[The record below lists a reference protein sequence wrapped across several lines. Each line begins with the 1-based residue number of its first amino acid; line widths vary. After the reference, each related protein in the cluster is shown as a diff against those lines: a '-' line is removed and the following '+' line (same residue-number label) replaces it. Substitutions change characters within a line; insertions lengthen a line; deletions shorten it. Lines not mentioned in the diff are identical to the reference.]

1 MKKNTDG
8 GNMKSN
14 EKRLMRWGLSALWLC
29 ALWIA
34 VMLPA
39 SLAQSRLTN
48 MQNQPDFEA
57 NLFNF
62 QGENGESTLTLYV
75 RVKYSK
81 LTFLKQG
88 ETFTAMYEIVAS
100 FLDNKGAMVCEKL
113 WTDTVSTT
121 RYAQTV
127 SKDLAREMSFNVNLS
142 PGNYT
147 AVIQFRD
154 RESGRSSEQRRNV
167 SVKNFKREQPTIS
180 SIMIVRTEFDTAGR
194 VEYSPNLSSVVSLS
208 SKEVGPQVYYE
219 IYNAEKYETLTLK
232 YTITQRTRRE
242 QVIDTYRR
250 TLVPAG
256 KQTRVLDTLNGQNI
270 RGGDYLLTISIE
282 DKRQIIDESSIVFL
296 ARVQGASF
304 LIQDIDKAIEQLE
317 YIATWEELSKMREAK
332 TPDEKIKLFNEFW
345 KRFDPSPGSEENE
358 LQMEY
363 YSRIEYANQNFSSY
377 VEGWRTDMGRIFVK
391 YGMPDVIERQP
402 PMMNQRTY
410 EIWEYQQHN
419 LRLIFVDV
427 SGFGNYRLLRPEWDS
442 RNRIR

>member
-1 MKKNTDG
+1 MKD
-8 GNMKSN
+8 
-14 EKRLMRWGLSALWLC
+14 RLVKWWAKGLCILGIWMIALSG
-29 ALWIA
+29 
-34 VMLPA
+34 VSM
-39 SLAQSRLTN
+39 AQSRTSN
-48 MQNQPDFEA
+48 MQSQPDFEA

-62 QGENGESTLTLYV
+62 QGENGESSLTLYV

-81 LTFLKQG
+81 LTFLKQR

-100 FLDNKGAMVCEKL
+100 FLDSRGAMVCEKL

-121 RYAQTV
+121 KYAQTI
-127 SKDLAREMSFNVNLS
+127 SKDLAREMSFNVNLP

-154 RESGRSSEQRRNV
+154 KESGRSSEQRRSI
-167 SVKNFKREQPTIS
+167 SVKNFKREEPSIS

-194 VEYSPNLSSVVSLS
+194 VEYSPNLSSVVALS

-219 IYNAEKYETLTLK
+219 VYNAEKYETLTLK

-250 TLVPAG
+250 TLTPAG
-256 KQTRVLDTLNGQNI
+256 RQTRVLDTLSSQKI
-270 RGGDYLLTISIE
+270 KGGDYLLTIGIE
-282 DKRQIIDESSIVFL
+282 DKNQRIIDESSIVFL
-296 ARVQGASF
+296 VRVQGASF

-317 YIATWEELSKMREAK
+317 YIATWEEISKMREAK
-332 TPDEKIKLFNEFW
+332 THEEKVRLFNEFW
-345 KRFDPSPGSEENE
+345 KRYDPSPGTEENE
-358 LQMEY
+358 LQLEY

-377 VEGWRTDMGRIFVK
+377 AEGWRTDMGRIFVK

-402 PMMNQRTY
+402 SMMNQRSY

-427 SGFGNYRLLRPEWDS
+427 SGFGSYRLLRPEWDS

>member
-1 MKKNTDG
+1 MKD
-8 GNMKSN
+8 
-14 EKRLMRWGLSALWLC
+14 RLVKWWVKGLCILGVWMVALSG
-29 ALWIA
+29 
-34 VMLPA
+34 VSM
-39 SLAQSRLTN
+39 AQSRVTN
-48 MQNQPDFEA
+48 MQSQPDFEA

-62 QGENGESTLTLYV
+62 QGENGESSLTLYV

-100 FLDNKGAMVCEKL
+100 FLDNKGAMICEKL

-121 RYAQTV
+121 KYAQTI
-127 SKDLAREMSFNVNLS
+127 SKDLAREMSFNVNLP

-154 RESGRSSEQRRNV
+154 KESGRSSEQRRSI
-167 SVKNFKREQPTIS
+167 SVKNFKREEPSIS

-194 VEYSPNLSSVVSLS
+194 VEYSPNLSSVVALS

-219 IYNAEKYETLTLK
+219 VYNAEKYETLTLK

-250 TLVPAG
+250 TLTPAG
-256 KQTRVLDTLNGQNI
+256 RQTRVLDTLSSQKI
-270 RGGDYLLTISIE
+270 KGGDYLLTIGIE
-282 DKRQIIDESSIVFL
+282 DKNQRIIDESSIVFL
-296 ARVQGASF
+296 VRVQGASF

-317 YIATWEELSKMREAK
+317 YIATWEEISKMREAK
-332 TPDEKIKLFNEFW
+332 THEEKVRLFNEFW
-345 KRFDPSPGSEENE
+345 KRYDPSPGTEENE
-358 LQMEY
+358 LQLEY

-402 PMMNQRTY
+402 PMMNQRSY

-427 SGFGNYRLLRPEWDS
+427 SGFGSYRLLRPEWDS

>member
-1 MKKNTDG
+1 MKD
-8 GNMKSN
+8 
-14 EKRLMRWGLSALWLC
+14 RLVKWWVKGLCILGVWMVALSG
-29 ALWIA
+29 
-34 VMLPA
+34 VSM
-39 SLAQSRLTN
+39 AQSRVTN
-48 MQNQPDFEA
+48 MQSQPDFEA

-62 QGENGESTLTLYV
+62 QGENGESSLTLYV

-100 FLDNKGAMVCEKL
+100 FLDNKGAMICEKL

-121 RYAQTV
+121 KYAQTI
-127 SKDLAREMSFNVNLS
+127 SKDLAREMSFNVNLP

-154 RESGRSSEQRRNV
+154 KESGRSSEQRRSI
-167 SVKNFKREQPTIS
+167 SVKNFKREEPSIS

-219 IYNAEKYETLTLK
+219 VYNAEKYETLTLK

-250 TLVPAG
+250 TLTPAG
-256 KQTRVLDTLNGQNI
+256 RQTRVLDTLSSQKI
-270 RGGDYLLTISIE
+270 KGGDYLLTIGIE
-282 DKRQIIDESSIVFL
+282 DKNQRIIDESSIVFL
-296 ARVQGASF
+296 VRVQGASF
-304 LIQDIDKAIEQLE
+304 LIQDIDKAVEQLE
-317 YIATWEELSKMREAK
+317 YIATWEEISKMREAK
-332 TPDEKIKLFNEFW
+332 THEEKVRLFNEFW
-345 KRFDPSPGSEENE
+345 KRYDPSPGTEENE
-358 LQMEY
+358 LQLEY

-377 VEGWRTDMGRIFVK
+377 AEGWRTDMGRIFVK

-402 PMMNQRTY
+402 PMMNQRPY

>member
-1 MKKNTDG
+1 MKD
-8 GNMKSN
+8 
-14 EKRLMRWGLSALWLC
+14 RLVKWWAKGLCILGIWMIALSG
-29 ALWIA
+29 
-34 VMLPA
+34 VSM
-39 SLAQSRLTN
+39 AQSRTSN
-48 MQNQPDFEA
+48 MQSQPDFEA

-62 QGENGESTLTLYV
+62 QGENGESSLTLYV

-81 LTFLKQG
+81 LTFLKQR

-100 FLDNKGAMVCEKL
+100 FLDSRGAMVCEKL

-121 RYAQTV
+121 KYAQTI
-127 SKDLAREMSFNVNLS
+127 SKDLAREMSFNVNLP

-154 RESGRSSEQRRNV
+154 KESGRSSEQRRSI
-167 SVKNFKREQPTIS
+167 SVKNFKREEPSIS

-194 VEYSPNLSSVVSLS
+194 VEYSPNLSSVVALS

-219 IYNAEKYETLTLK
+219 VYNAEKYETLTLK

-250 TLVPAG
+250 TLIPAG
-256 KQTRVLDTLNGQNI
+256 RQTRVLDTLSSQKI
-270 RGGDYLLTISIE
+270 KGGDYLLTIGIE
-282 DKRQIIDESSIVFL
+282 DKNQRIIDESSIVFL
-296 ARVQGASF
+296 VRVQGALF

-317 YIATWEELSKMREAK
+317 YIATWEEISKMREAK
-332 TPDEKIKLFNEFW
+332 THEEKVRLFNEFW
-345 KRFDPSPGSEENE
+345 KRYDPSPGTEENE
-358 LQMEY
+358 LQLEY

-391 YGMPDVIERQP
+391 YGMPDIIERQP
-402 PMMNQRTY
+402 PMMNQRPY

>member
-1 MKKNTDG
+1 MKD
-8 GNMKSN
+8 
-14 EKRLMRWGLSALWLC
+14 RLVKWWVKGLCILGVWMVALSG
-29 ALWIA
+29 
-34 VMLPA
+34 VSM
-39 SLAQSRLTN
+39 AQSRTSN
-48 MQNQPDFEA
+48 MQSQPDFEA

-62 QGENGESTLTLYV
+62 QGENGESSLTLYV

-100 FLDNKGAMVCEKL
+100 FLDNKGAMICEKL

-121 RYAQTV
+121 KYAQTI
-127 SKDLAREMSFNVNLS
+127 SKDLAREMSFNVNLP

-154 RESGRSSEQRRNV
+154 KESGRSSEQRRSI
-167 SVKNFKREQPTIS
+167 SVKNFKREEPSIS

-219 IYNAEKYETLTLK
+219 VYNAEKYETLTLK

-250 TLVPAG
+250 TLTPAG
-256 KQTRVLDTLNGQNI
+256 RQTRVLDTLSSQKI
-270 RGGDYLLTISIE
+270 KGGDYLLTIGIE
-282 DKRQIIDESSIVFL
+282 DKNQRIIDESSIVFL
-296 ARVQGASF
+296 VRVQGASF

-317 YIATWEELSKMREAK
+317 YIATWEEISKMREAK
-332 TPDEKIKLFNEFW
+332 THEEKVRLFNEFW
-345 KRFDPSPGSEENE
+345 KRYDPSPGTEENE
-358 LQMEY
+358 LQVEY

-377 VEGWRTDMGRIFVK
+377 AEGWRTDMGRIFVK

-402 PMMNQRTY
+402 PMMNQRPY

>member
-1 MKKNTDG
+1 MKD
-8 GNMKSN
+8 
-14 EKRLMRWGLSALWLC
+14 RLVKWWAKGLCILGIWMIALSG
-29 ALWIA
+29 
-34 VMLPA
+34 VSM
-39 SLAQSRLTN
+39 AQSRTSN
-48 MQNQPDFEA
+48 MQSQPDFEA

-62 QGENGESTLTLYV
+62 QGENGESSLTLYV

-81 LTFLKQG
+81 LTFLKQR

-100 FLDNKGAMVCEKL
+100 FLDSRGAMVCEKL

-121 RYAQTV
+121 KYAQTI
-127 SKDLAREMSFNVNLS
+127 SKDLAREMSFNVNLP

-154 RESGRSSEQRRNV
+154 KESGRSSEQRRSI
-167 SVKNFKREQPTIS
+167 SVKNFKREEPSIS

-194 VEYSPNLSSVVSLS
+194 VEYSPNLSSVVALS

-219 IYNAEKYETLTLK
+219 VYNAEKYETLTLK

-250 TLVPAG
+250 TLTPAG
-256 KQTRVLDTLNGQNI
+256 RQTRVLDTLSSQKI
-270 RGGDYLLTISIE
+270 KGGDYLLTIGIE
-282 DKRQIIDESSIVFL
+282 DKNQRIIDESSIVFL
-296 ARVQGASF
+296 VRVQGASF

-317 YIATWEELSKMREAK
+317 YIATWEEISKMREAK
-332 TPDEKIKLFNEFW
+332 THEEKVRLFNEFW
-345 KRFDPSPGSEENE
+345 KRYDPSPGTEENE
-358 LQMEY
+358 LQLEY

-402 PMMNQRTY
+402 PMMNQRPY

>member
-1 MKKNTDG
+1 MKD
-8 GNMKSN
+8 
-14 EKRLMRWGLSALWLC
+14 RLVKWWAKGLCILGIWMIALSG
-29 ALWIA
+29 
-34 VMLPA
+34 VSM
-39 SLAQSRLTN
+39 AQSRTSN
-48 MQNQPDFEA
+48 MQSQPDFEA

-62 QGENGESTLTLYV
+62 QGENGESSLTLYV

-81 LTFLKQG
+81 LTFLKQR

-100 FLDNKGAMVCEKL
+100 FLDSRGAMVCEKL

-121 RYAQTV
+121 NYAQTI
-127 SKDLAREMSFNVNLS
+127 SKDLAREMSFNVNLP

-154 RESGRSSEQRRNV
+154 KESGRSSEQRRSI
-167 SVKNFKREQPTIS
+167 SVKNFKREEPSIS

-194 VEYSPNLSSVVSLS
+194 VEYSPNLSSVVALS

-219 IYNAEKYETLTLK
+219 VYNAEKYETLTLK

-250 TLVPAG
+250 TLTPAG
-256 KQTRVLDTLNGQNI
+256 RQTRVLDTLSSQKI
-270 RGGDYLLTISIE
+270 KGGDYLLTISIE

-332 TPDEKIKLFNEFW
+332 THEEKVRLFNEFW
-345 KRFDPSPGSEENE
+345 KRYDPSPGTEENE
-358 LQMEY
+358 LQLEY

-377 VEGWRTDMGRIFVK
+377 AEGWRTDMGRIFVK

-402 PMMNQRTY
+402 PMMNQRSY

>member
-1 MKKNTDG
+1 MKD
-8 GNMKSN
+8 
-14 EKRLMRWGLSALWLC
+14 RLVKWWAKGLCILGIWMIALSG
-29 ALWIA
+29 
-34 VMLPA
+34 VSM
-39 SLAQSRLTN
+39 AQSRTSN
-48 MQNQPDFEA
+48 MQSQPDFEA

-62 QGENGESTLTLYV
+62 QGENGESSLTLYV

-81 LTFLKQG
+81 LTFLKQR

-100 FLDNKGAMVCEKL
+100 FLDSRGAMVCEKL

-121 RYAQTV
+121 KYAQTI
-127 SKDLAREMSFNVNLS
+127 SKDLAREMSFNVNLP

-154 RESGRSSEQRRNV
+154 KESGRSSEQRRSI
-167 SVKNFKREQPTIS
+167 SVKNFKREEPSIS

-194 VEYSPNLSSVVSLS
+194 VEYSPNLSSVVALS

-219 IYNAEKYETLTLK
+219 VYNAEKYETLTLK

-250 TLVPAG
+250 TLTPAG
-256 KQTRVLDTLNGQNI
+256 RQTRVLDTLSSQKI
-270 RGGDYLLTISIE
+270 KGGDYLLTIGIE
-282 DKRQIIDESSIVFL
+282 DKNQRIIDESSIVFL
-296 ARVQGASF
+296 VRVQGASF

-317 YIATWEELSKMREAK
+317 YIATWEEISKMREAK
-332 TPDEKIKLFNEFW
+332 THEEKVRLFNEFW
-345 KRFDPSPGSEENE
+345 KRYDPSPGTEENE
-358 LQMEY
+358 LQLEY

>member
-1 MKKNTDG
+1 MKD
-8 GNMKSN
+8 
-14 EKRLMRWGLSALWLC
+14 RLVKWWAKGLCILGIWMIALSG
-29 ALWIA
+29 
-34 VMLPA
+34 VSM
-39 SLAQSRLTN
+39 AQSRTSN
-48 MQNQPDFEA
+48 MQSQPDFEA

-62 QGENGESTLTLYV
+62 QGENGESSLTLYV

-81 LTFLKQG
+81 LTFLKQR

-100 FLDNKGAMVCEKL
+100 FLDSRGAMVCEKL

-121 RYAQTV
+121 KYAQTI
-127 SKDLAREMSFNVNLS
+127 SKDLAREMSFNVNLP

-154 RESGRSSEQRRNV
+154 KESGRSSEQRRSI
-167 SVKNFKREQPTIS
+167 SVKNFKREEPSIS

-194 VEYSPNLSSVVSLS
+194 VEYSPNLSSVVALS

-219 IYNAEKYETLTLK
+219 VYNAEKYETLTLK

-250 TLVPAG
+250 TLTPAG
-256 KQTRVLDTLNGQNI
+256 RQTRVLDTLSSQKI
-270 RGGDYLLTISIE
+270 KGGDYLLTIGIE
-282 DKRQIIDESSIVFL
+282 DKNQRIIDESSIVFL
-296 ARVQGASF
+296 VRVQGALF

-317 YIATWEELSKMREAK
+317 YIATWEEISKMREAK
-332 TPDEKIKLFNEFW
+332 THEEKVRLFNEFW
-345 KRFDPSPGSEENE
+345 KRYDPSPGTEENE
-358 LQMEY
+358 LQLEY

-377 VEGWRTDMGRIFVK
+377 AEGWRTDMGRIFVK

-402 PMMNQRTY
+402 PMMNQRRY

>member
-1 MKKNTDG
+1 MKD
-8 GNMKSN
+8 
-14 EKRLMRWGLSALWLC
+14 RLVKWWAKGLCILGIWMIALSG
-29 ALWIA
+29 
-34 VMLPA
+34 VSM
-39 SLAQSRLTN
+39 AQSRTSN
-48 MQNQPDFEA
+48 MQSQPDFEA

-62 QGENGESTLTLYV
+62 QGENGESSLTLYV

-81 LTFLKQG
+81 LTFLKQR

-100 FLDNKGAMVCEKL
+100 FLDSRGAMVCEKL

-121 RYAQTV
+121 KYAQTI
-127 SKDLAREMSFNVNLS
+127 SKDLAREMSFNVNLP

-154 RESGRSSEQRRNV
+154 KESGRSSEQRRSI
-167 SVKNFKREQPTIS
+167 SVKNFKREEPSIS

-194 VEYSPNLSSVVSLS
+194 VEYSPNLSSVVALS

-219 IYNAEKYETLTLK
+219 VYNAEKYETLTLK

-250 TLVPAG
+250 TLIPAG
-256 KQTRVLDTLNGQNI
+256 RQTRVLDTLSSQKI
-270 RGGDYLLTISIE
+270 KGGDYLLTIGIE
-282 DKRQIIDESSIVFL
+282 DKNQRIIDESSIVFL
-296 ARVQGASF
+296 VRVQGALF

-317 YIATWEELSKMREAK
+317 YIATWEEISKMREAK
-332 TPDEKIKLFNEFW
+332 THEEKVRLFNEFW
-345 KRFDPSPGSEENE
+345 KRYDPSPGTEENE
-358 LQMEY
+358 LQLEY

-402 PMMNQRTY
+402 PMMNQRRY

>member
-1 MKKNTDG
+1 MKD
-8 GNMKSN
+8 
-14 EKRLMRWGLSALWLC
+14 RLVKWWAKGLCILGIWMIALSG
-29 ALWIA
+29 
-34 VMLPA
+34 VSM
-39 SLAQSRLTN
+39 AQSRTSN
-48 MQNQPDFEA
+48 MQSQPDFEA

-62 QGENGESTLTLYV
+62 QGENGESSLTLYV

-81 LTFLKQG
+81 LTFLKQR

-100 FLDNKGAMVCEKL
+100 FLDSRGAMVCEKL

-121 RYAQTV
+121 KYAQTI
-127 SKDLAREMSFNVNLS
+127 SKDLAREMSFNVNLP

-154 RESGRSSEQRRNV
+154 KESGRSSEQRRSI
-167 SVKNFKREQPTIS
+167 SVKNFKREEPSIS
-180 SIMIVRTEFDTAGR
+180 SIMIVRTEFDSAGR
-194 VEYSPNLSSVVSLS
+194 IEYSPNLSSVVSLS

-242 QVIDTYRR
+242 QIIDAYRR
-250 TLVPAG
+250 TLTPSG
-256 KQTRVLDTLNGQNI
+256 KQTRVLDTLSSQGI

-282 DKRQIIDESSIVFL
+282 DKNQRMIDESSIVFL
-296 ARVQGASF
+296 ARVQGTSF

-317 YIATWEELSKMREAK
+317 YIATWEEISKMREAK
-332 TPDEKIKLFNEFW
+332 THEEKVRLFNEFW
-345 KRFDPSPGSEENE
+345 KRYDPSPGTEENE
-358 LQMEY
+358 LQVEY

-377 VEGWRTDMGRIFVK
+377 AEGWRTDMGRIFVK

-402 PMMNQRTY
+402 PMMNQRPY

>member
-1 MKKNTDG
+1 MKD
-8 GNMKSN
+8 
-14 EKRLMRWGLSALWLC
+14 RLVKWWVKGLCILGVWMVALSG
-29 ALWIA
+29 
-34 VMLPA
+34 VSM
-39 SLAQSRLTN
+39 AQSRVTN
-48 MQNQPDFEA
+48 MQSQPDFEA

-62 QGENGESTLTLYV
+62 QGENGESSLTLYV

-100 FLDNKGAMVCEKL
+100 FLDNKGAMICEKL

-121 RYAQTV
+121 KYAQTI
-127 SKDLAREMSFNVNLS
+127 SKDLAREMSFNVNLP

-154 RESGRSSEQRRNV
+154 KESGRSSEQRRSI
-167 SVKNFKREQPTIS
+167 SVKNFKREEPSIS

-250 TLVPAG
+250 TLTPAG
-256 KQTRVLDTLNGQNI
+256 RQTRVLDTLSSQKI
-270 RGGDYLLTISIE
+270 KGGDYLLTIGIE
-282 DKRQIIDESSIVFL
+282 DKNQRIIDESSIVFL
-296 ARVQGASF
+296 VRVQGASF

-317 YIATWEELSKMREAK
+317 YIATWEEISKMREAK
-332 TPDEKIKLFNEFW
+332 THEEKVRLFNEFW
-345 KRFDPSPGSEENE
+345 KRYDPSPGTEENE
-358 LQMEY
+358 LQLEY

-402 PMMNQRTY
+402 PMMNQRSY

-427 SGFGNYRLLRPEWDS
+427 SGFGSYRLLRPEWDS

>member
-1 MKKNTDG
+1 MKD
-8 GNMKSN
+8 
-14 EKRLMRWGLSALWLC
+14 RLVKWWAKGLCILGIWMIALSG
-29 ALWIA
+29 
-34 VMLPA
+34 VSM
-39 SLAQSRLTN
+39 AQSRTSN
-48 MQNQPDFEA
+48 MQSQPDFEA

-62 QGENGESTLTLYV
+62 QGENGESSLTLYV

-81 LTFLKQG
+81 LTFLKQR

-100 FLDNKGAMVCEKL
+100 FLDSRGAMVCEKL

-121 RYAQTV
+121 KYAQTI
-127 SKDLAREMSFNVNLS
+127 SKDLAREMSFNVNLP

-154 RESGRSSEQRRNV
+154 KESGRSSEQRRSI
-167 SVKNFKREQPTIS
+167 SVKNFKREEPSIS

-194 VEYSPNLSSVVSLS
+194 VEYSPNLSSVVALS

-219 IYNAEKYETLTLK
+219 VYNAEKYETLTLK

-250 TLVPAG
+250 TLTPAG
-256 KQTRVLDTLNGQNI
+256 RQTRVLDTLSSQKI
-270 RGGDYLLTISIE
+270 KGGDYLLTIGIE
-282 DKRQIIDESSIVFL
+282 DKNQRIIDESSIVFL
-296 ARVQGASF
+296 VRVQGASF

-317 YIATWEELSKMREAK
+317 YIATWEEISKMREAK
-332 TPDEKIKLFNEFW
+332 THEEKVRLFNEFW
-345 KRFDPSPGSEENE
+345 KRYDPSPGTEENE
-358 LQMEY
+358 LQLEY

-377 VEGWRTDMGRIFVK
+377 AEGWRTDMGRIFVK

-402 PMMNQRTY
+402 SMMNQRPY
-410 EIWEYQQHN
+410 EIWVYQQHN

-427 SGFGNYRLLRPEWDS
+427 SWGFGNYRLLRPEWDS

>member
-1 MKKNTDG
+1 MKD
-8 GNMKSN
+8 
-14 EKRLMRWGLSALWLC
+14 RLVKWWAKGLCILGIWMIALSG
-29 ALWIA
+29 
-34 VMLPA
+34 VSM
-39 SLAQSRLTN
+39 AQSRTSN
-48 MQNQPDFEA
+48 MQSQPDFEA

-62 QGENGESTLTLYV
+62 QGENGESSLTLYV

-81 LTFLKQG
+81 LTFLKQR

-100 FLDNKGAMVCEKL
+100 FLDSRGAMVCEKL

-121 RYAQTV
+121 KYAQTI
-127 SKDLAREMSFNVNLS
+127 SKDLAREMSFNVNLP

-154 RESGRSSEQRRNV
+154 KESGRSSEQRRSI
-167 SVKNFKREQPTIS
+167 SVKNFKREEPSIS

-194 VEYSPNLSSVVSLS
+194 VEYSPNLSSVVALS

-219 IYNAEKYETLTLK
+219 VYNAEKYETLTLK

-250 TLVPAG
+250 TLTPAG
-256 KQTRVLDTLNGQNI
+256 RQTRVLDTLSSQKI
-270 RGGDYLLTISIE
+270 KGGDYLLTIGIE
-282 DKRQIIDESSIVFL
+282 DKNQRIIDESSIVFL
-296 ARVQGASF
+296 VRVQGALF

-317 YIATWEELSKMREAK
+317 YIATWEEISKMREAK
-332 TPDEKIKLFNEFW
+332 THEEKVRLFNEFW
-345 KRFDPSPGSEENE
+345 KRYDPSPGTEENE
-358 LQMEY
+358 LQLEY

-402 PMMNQRTY
+402 PMMNQRRY

>member
-1 MKKNTDG
+1 MKD
-8 GNMKSN
+8 
-14 EKRLMRWGLSALWLC
+14 RLVKWWAKGLCILGIWMIALSG
-29 ALWIA
+29 
-34 VMLPA
+34 VSM
-39 SLAQSRLTN
+39 AQSRTSN
-48 MQNQPDFEA
+48 MQSQPDFEA

-62 QGENGESTLTLYV
+62 QGENGESSLTLYV

-81 LTFLKQG
+81 LTFLKQR

-100 FLDNKGAMVCEKL
+100 FLDSRGAMVCEKL

-121 RYAQTV
+121 KYAQTI
-127 SKDLAREMSFNVNLS
+127 SKDLAREMSFNVNLP

-154 RESGRSSEQRRNV
+154 KESGRSSEQRRSI
-167 SVKNFKREQPTIS
+167 SVKNFKREEPSIS

-194 VEYSPNLSSVVSLS
+194 VEYSPNLSSVVALS

-219 IYNAEKYETLTLK
+219 VYNAEKYETLTLK

-250 TLVPAG
+250 TLTPAG
-256 KQTRVLDTLNGQNI
+256 RQTRVLDTLSSQKI
-270 RGGDYLLTISIE
+270 KGGDYLLTIGIE
-282 DKRQIIDESSIVFL
+282 DKNQRIIDESSIVFL
-296 ARVQGASF
+296 VRVQGASF

-317 YIATWEELSKMREAK
+317 YIATWEEISKMREAK
-332 TPDEKIKLFNEFW
+332 THEEKVRLFNEFW
-345 KRFDPSPGSEENE
+345 KRYDPSPGTEENE
-358 LQMEY
+358 LQLEY

-402 PMMNQRTY
+402 PMMNQRSY

-427 SGFGNYRLLRPEWDS
+427 SGFGSYRLLRPEWDS

>member
-1 MKKNTDG
+1 MKD
-8 GNMKSN
+8 
-14 EKRLMRWGLSALWLC
+14 RLVKWWAKGLCILGIWMIALSG
-29 ALWIA
+29 
-34 VMLPA
+34 VSM
-39 SLAQSRLTN
+39 AQSRTSN
-48 MQNQPDFEA
+48 MQSQPDFEA

-62 QGENGESTLTLYV
+62 QGENGESSLTLYV

-81 LTFLKQG
+81 LTFLKQR

-100 FLDNKGAMVCEKL
+100 FLDSRGAMVCEKL

-121 RYAQTV
+121 KYAQTI
-127 SKDLAREMSFNVNLS
+127 SKDLAREMSFNVNLP

-154 RESGRSSEQRRNV
+154 KESGRSSEQRRSI
-167 SVKNFKREQPTIS
+167 SVKNFKREEPSIS

-194 VEYSPNLSSVVSLS
+194 VEYSPNLSSVVALS

-219 IYNAEKYETLTLK
+219 VYNAEKYETLTLK

-250 TLVPAG
+250 TLTPAG
-256 KQTRVLDTLNGQNI
+256 RQTRVLDTLSSQKI
-270 RGGDYLLTISIE
+270 KGGDYLLTIGIE
-282 DKRQIIDESSIVFL
+282 DKNQRIIDESSIVFL
-296 ARVQGASF
+296 VRVQGASF

-317 YIATWEELSKMREAK
+317 YIATWEEISKMREAK
-332 TPDEKIKLFNEFW
+332 THEEKVRLFNEFW
-345 KRFDPSPGSEENE
+345 KRYDPSPGTEENE
-358 LQMEY
+358 LQLEY

-377 VEGWRTDMGRIFVK
+377 AEGWRTDMGRIFVK

-402 PMMNQRTY
+402 PMMNQRSY

-427 SGFGNYRLLRPEWDS
+427 SGFGSYRLLRPEWDS

>member
-1 MKKNTDG
+1 MKD
-8 GNMKSN
+8 
-14 EKRLMRWGLSALWLC
+14 RLVKWWAKGLCILGIWMVALSG
-29 ALWIA
+29 
-34 VMLPA
+34 VSM
-39 SLAQSRLTN
+39 AQSRTSN
-48 MQNQPDFEA
+48 MQSQPDFEA

-62 QGENGESTLTLYV
+62 QGENGESSLTLYV

-100 FLDNKGAMVCEKL
+100 FLDNKGAMICEKL

-121 RYAQTV
+121 KYAQTI
-127 SKDLAREMSFNVNLS
+127 SKDLAREMSFNVNLP

-154 RESGRSSEQRRNV
+154 KESGRSSEQRRSI
-167 SVKNFKREQPTIS
+167 SVKNFKREEPSIS

-194 VEYSPNLSSVVSLS
+194 VEYSPNLSSVVALS

-219 IYNAEKYETLTLK
+219 VYNAEKYETLTLK

-250 TLVPAG
+250 TLTPAG
-256 KQTRVLDTLNGQNI
+256 RQTRVLDTLSSQKI
-270 RGGDYLLTISIE
+270 KGGDYLLTIGIE
-282 DKRQIIDESSIVFL
+282 DKNQRIIDESSIVFL
-296 ARVQGASF
+296 VRVQGASF

-317 YIATWEELSKMREAK
+317 YIATWEEISKMREAK
-332 TPDEKIKLFNEFW
+332 THEEKVRLFNEFW
-345 KRFDPSPGSEENE
+345 KRYDPSPGTEENE
-358 LQMEY
+358 LQLEY

-377 VEGWRTDMGRIFVK
+377 AEGWRTDMGRIFVK

-402 PMMNQRTY
+402 PMMNQRSY

-427 SGFGNYRLLRPEWDS
+427 SGFGSYRLLRPEWDS

>member
-1 MKKNTDG
+1 MKD
-8 GNMKSN
+8 
-14 EKRLMRWGLSALWLC
+14 RLVKWWAKGLCILGIWMIALSG
-29 ALWIA
+29 
-34 VMLPA
+34 VSM
-39 SLAQSRLTN
+39 AQSRTSN
-48 MQNQPDFEA
+48 MQSQPDFEA

-62 QGENGESTLTLYV
+62 QGENGESSLTLYV

-81 LTFLKQG
+81 LTFLKQR

-100 FLDNKGAMVCEKL
+100 FLDSRGAMVCEKL

-121 RYAQTV
+121 KYAQTI
-127 SKDLAREMSFNVNLS
+127 SKDLAREMSFNVNLP

-154 RESGRSSEQRRNV
+154 KESGRSSEQRRSI
-167 SVKNFKREQPTIS
+167 SVKNFKREEPSIS

-194 VEYSPNLSSVVSLS
+194 VEYSPNLSSVVALS

-219 IYNAEKYETLTLK
+219 VYNAEKYETLTLK

-250 TLVPAG
+250 TLTPAG
-256 KQTRVLDTLNGQNI
+256 RQTRVLDTLSSQKI
-270 RGGDYLLTISIE
+270 KGGDYLLTIGIE
-282 DKRQIIDESSIVFL
+282 DENQRIIDESSIVFL
-296 ARVQGASF
+296 VRVQGASF

-317 YIATWEELSKMREAK
+317 YIATWEEISKMREAK
-332 TPDEKIKLFNEFW
+332 THEEKVRLFNEFW
-345 KRFDPSPGSEENE
+345 KRYDPSPGTEENE
-358 LQMEY
+358 LQLEY

-377 VEGWRTDMGRIFVK
+377 AEGWRTDMGRIFVK

-402 PMMNQRTY
+402 PMMNQRSY

-427 SGFGNYRLLRPEWDS
+427 SGFGSYRLLRPEWDS

>member
-1 MKKNTDG
+1 MKD
-8 GNMKSN
+8 
-14 EKRLMRWGLSALWLC
+14 RLVKWWAKGLCILGVWMVALSG
-29 ALWIA
+29 
-34 VMLPA
+34 VSM
-39 SLAQSRLTN
+39 AQSRTSN
-48 MQNQPDFEA
+48 MQSQPDFEA

-62 QGENGESTLTLYV
+62 QGENGESSLTLYV

-81 LTFLKQG
+81 LTFLKQR

-100 FLDNKGAMVCEKL
+100 FLDSRGAMVCEKL

-121 RYAQTV
+121 KYAQTI
-127 SKDLAREMSFNVNLS
+127 SKDLAREMSFNVNLP

-154 RESGRSSEQRRNV
+154 KESGRSSEQRRSI
-167 SVKNFKREQPTIS
+167 SVKNFKREEPSIS

-219 IYNAEKYETLTLK
+219 VYNAEKYETLTLK

-250 TLVPAG
+250 TLTPAG
-256 KQTRVLDTLNGQNI
+256 RQTRVLDTLSSQKI
-270 RGGDYLLTISIE
+270 KGGDYLLTIGIE
-282 DKRQIIDESSIVFL
+282 DKNQRIIDESSIVFL
-296 ARVQGASF
+296 VRVQGASF

-317 YIATWEELSKMREAK
+317 YIATWEEISKMREAK
-332 TPDEKIKLFNEFW
+332 THEEKVRLFNEFW
-345 KRFDPSPGSEENE
+345 KRYDPSPGTEENE
-358 LQMEY
+358 LQVEY

-377 VEGWRTDMGRIFVK
+377 AEGWRTDMGRIFVK

-402 PMMNQRTY
+402 PMMNQRPY

>member
-1 MKKNTDG
+1 MKD
-8 GNMKSN
+8 
-14 EKRLMRWGLSALWLC
+14 RLVKWWAKGLCILGIWMVALSG
-29 ALWIA
+29 
-34 VMLPA
+34 V
-39 SLAQSRLTN
+39 SVAQSRVTN
-48 MQNQPDFEA
+48 MQSQPDFEA

-62 QGENGESTLTLYV
+62 QGENGESSLTLYV

-81 LTFLKQG
+81 LTFLKQR

-100 FLDNKGAMVCEKL
+100 FLDSRGAMVCEKL

-121 RYAQTV
+121 KYAQTI
-127 SKDLAREMSFNVNLS
+127 SKDLAREMSFNVNLP

-154 RESGRSSEQRRNV
+154 KESGRSSEQRRSI
-167 SVKNFKREQPTIS
+167 SVKNFKREEPSIS

-194 VEYSPNLSSVVSLS
+194 VEYSPNLSSVVALS

-219 IYNAEKYETLTLK
+219 VYNAEKYETLTLK

-250 TLVPAG
+250 TLTPAG
-256 KQTRVLDTLNGQNI
+256 RQTRVLDTLSSQKI
-270 RGGDYLLTISIE
+270 KGGDYLLTIGIE
-282 DKRQIIDESSIVFL
+282 DKNQRIIDESSIVFL
-296 ARVQGASF
+296 VRVQGASF

-317 YIATWEELSKMREAK
+317 YIATWEEISKMREAK
-332 TPDEKIKLFNEFW
+332 THEEKVRLFNEFW
-345 KRFDPSPGSEENE
+345 KRYDPSPGTEENE
-358 LQMEY
+358 LQLEY

-377 VEGWRTDMGRIFVK
+377 AEGWRTDMGRIFVK
-391 YGMPDVIERQP
+391 YGMPDFIERQP
-402 PMMNQRTY
+402 PMMNQRPY

>member
-1 MKKNTDG
+1 MKD
-8 GNMKSN
+8 
-14 EKRLMRWGLSALWLC
+14 RLVKWWAKGLCILGIWMIALSG
-29 ALWIA
+29 
-34 VMLPA
+34 VSM
-39 SLAQSRLTN
+39 AQSRTSN
-48 MQNQPDFEA
+48 MQSQPDFEA

-62 QGENGESTLTLYV
+62 QGENGESSLTLYV

-121 RYAQTV
+121 KYAQTI
-127 SKDLAREMSFNVNLS
+127 SKDLAREMSFNVNLP

-154 RESGRSSEQRRNV
+154 KESGRSSEQRRSI
-167 SVKNFKREQPTIS
+167 SVKNFKREEPSIS

-194 VEYSPNLSSVVSLS
+194 VEYSPNLSSVVALS

-219 IYNAEKYETLTLK
+219 VYNAEKYETLTLK

-250 TLVPAG
+250 TLTPAG
-256 KQTRVLDTLNGQNI
+256 RQTRVLDTLSSQKI
-270 RGGDYLLTISIE
+270 KGGDYLLTIGIE
-282 DKRQIIDESSIVFL
+282 DKNQRIIDESSIVFL
-296 ARVQGASF
+296 VRVQGASF

-317 YIATWEELSKMREAK
+317 YIATWEEISKMREAK
-332 TPDEKIKLFNEFW
+332 THEEKVRLFNEFW
-345 KRFDPSPGSEENE
+345 KRYDPSPGTEENE
-358 LQMEY
+358 LQLEY

-377 VEGWRTDMGRIFVK
+377 AEGWRTDMGRIFVK

-402 PMMNQRTY
+402 PMMNQRPY

>member
-1 MKKNTDG
+1 MKD
-8 GNMKSN
+8 
-14 EKRLMRWGLSALWLC
+14 RLVKWWAKGLCILGVWMVALSG
-29 ALWIA
+29 
-34 VMLPA
+34 VSM
-39 SLAQSRLTN
+39 AQSRVTN
-48 MQNQPDFEA
+48 MQSQPDFEA

-62 QGENGESTLTLYV
+62 QGENGESSLTLYV

-81 LTFLKQG
+81 LTFLKQR

-100 FLDNKGAMVCEKL
+100 FLDSRGAMVCEKL

-121 RYAQTV
+121 NYAQTI
-127 SKDLAREMSFNVNLS
+127 SKDLAREMSFNVNLP

-154 RESGRSSEQRRNV
+154 KESGRSSEQRRSI
-167 SVKNFKREQPTIS
+167 SVKNFKREEPSIS

-194 VEYSPNLSSVVSLS
+194 VEYSPNLSSVVALS

-219 IYNAEKYETLTLK
+219 VYNAEKYETLTLK

-250 TLVPAG
+250 TLTPAG
-256 KQTRVLDTLNGQNI
+256 RQTRVLDTLSSQKI
-270 RGGDYLLTISIE
+270 KGGDYLLTISIE

-358 LQMEY
+358 LQVEY

-391 YGMPDVIERQP
+391 YGMPDFIERQP
-402 PMMNQRTY
+402 PMMNQRY

>member
-1 MKKNTDG
+1 MKD
-8 GNMKSN
+8 
-14 EKRLMRWGLSALWLC
+14 RLVKWWAKGLCILGIWMIALSG
-29 ALWIA
+29 
-34 VMLPA
+34 V
-39 SLAQSRLTN
+39 SVAQSRVTN
-48 MQNQPDFEA
+48 MQSQPDFEA

-62 QGENGESTLTLYV
+62 QGENGESSLTLYV

-88 ETFTAMYEIVAS
+88 ETFTATYEIVAS
-100 FLDNKGAMVCEKL
+100 FLDSRGAMVCEKL

-121 RYAQTV
+121 KYAQTI
-127 SKDLAREMSFNVNLS
+127 SKDLAREMSFNVSLP

-154 RESGRSSEQRRNV
+154 KESGRSSEQRRSI
-167 SVKNFKREQPTIS
+167 SVKNFKREEPSIS

-232 YTITQRTRRE
+232 YSITQRTRRE
-242 QVIDTYRR
+242 QIIDTYRR
-250 TLVPAG
+250 TLTPAG
-256 KQTRVLDTLNGQNI
+256 RQTRVLDTLSSQKI
-270 RGGDYLLTISIE
+270 RGGDYLLTIGIE
-282 DKRQIIDESSIVFL
+282 DKNQRIIDESSIVFL
-296 ARVQGASF
+296 VRVQGASF

-317 YIATWEELSKMREAK
+317 YIATWEEISKMREAK
-332 TPDEKIKLFNEFW
+332 TYEEKVKLFNEFW
-345 KRFDPSPGSEENE
+345 KRYDPSPGTEENE
-358 LQMEY
+358 LQLEY

-377 VEGWRTDMGRIFVK
+377 AEGWRTDMGRIFVK
-391 YGMPDVIERQP
+391 YGMPDFIERQP
-402 PMMNQRTY
+402 PMMNQRPY

>member
-1 MKKNTDG
+1 MKD
-8 GNMKSN
+8 
-14 EKRLMRWGLSALWLC
+14 RLVKWWAKGLCILGIWMIALSG
-29 ALWIA
+29 
-34 VMLPA
+34 VSM
-39 SLAQSRLTN
+39 AQSRTSN
-48 MQNQPDFEA
+48 MQSQPDFEA

-62 QGENGESTLTLYV
+62 QGENGESSLTLYV

-81 LTFLKQG
+81 LTFLKQR

-100 FLDNKGAMVCEKL
+100 FLDSRGAMVCEKL

-121 RYAQTV
+121 KYAQTI
-127 SKDLAREMSFNVNLS
+127 SKDLAREMSFNVNLP

-154 RESGRSSEQRRNV
+154 KESGRSSEQRRSI
-167 SVKNFKREQPTIS
+167 SVKNFKREEPSIS

-194 VEYSPNLSSVVSLS
+194 VEYSPNLSSVVALS

-219 IYNAEKYETLTLK
+219 VYNAEKYETLTLK

-250 TLVPAG
+250 TLTPAG
-256 KQTRVLDTLNGQNI
+256 RQTRVLDTLSSQKI
-270 RGGDYLLTISIE
+270 KGGDYLLTIGIE
-282 DKRQIIDESSIVFL
+282 DKNQRIIDESSIVFL
-296 ARVQGASF
+296 VRVQGASF

-317 YIATWEELSKMREAK
+317 YIATWEEISKMREAK
-332 TPDEKIKLFNEFW
+332 THEEKVRLFNEFW
-345 KRFDPSPGSEENE
+345 KRYDPSPGTEENE
-358 LQMEY
+358 LQLEY

-377 VEGWRTDMGRIFVK
+377 AEGWRTDMGRIFVK

-402 PMMNQRTY
+402 PMMNQRPY

-427 SGFGNYRLLRPEWDS
+427 SGGFGNYRLLRPEWDS

>member
-1 MKKNTDG
+1 MKD
-8 GNMKSN
+8 
-14 EKRLMRWGLSALWLC
+14 RLVKWWAKGLCILGIWMIALSG
-29 ALWIA
+29 
-34 VMLPA
+34 VSM
-39 SLAQSRLTN
+39 AQSRTSN
-48 MQNQPDFEA
+48 MQSQPDFEA

-62 QGENGESTLTLYV
+62 QGENGESSLTLYV

-81 LTFLKQG
+81 LTFLKQR

-100 FLDNKGAMVCEKL
+100 FLDSRGAMVCEKL

-121 RYAQTV
+121 KYAQTI
-127 SKDLAREMSFNVNLS
+127 SKDLAREMSFNVYLP

-154 RESGRSSEQRRNV
+154 KESGRSSEQRRSI
-167 SVKNFKREQPTIS
+167 SVKNFKREEPSIS

-194 VEYSPNLSSVVSLS
+194 VEYSPNLSSVVALS

-219 IYNAEKYETLTLK
+219 VYNAEKYETLTLK

-242 QVIDTYRR
+242 QVIDAYRR
-250 TLVPAG
+250 TLTPAG
-256 KQTRVLDTLNGQNI
+256 RQTRVLDTLSSQKI
-270 RGGDYLLTISIE
+270 KGGDYLLTIGIE
-282 DKRQIIDESSIVFL
+282 DKNQRIIDESSIVFL
-296 ARVQGASF
+296 VRVQGASF

-317 YIATWEELSKMREAK
+317 YIATWEEISKMREAK
-332 TPDEKIKLFNEFW
+332 THEEKVRLFNEFW
-345 KRFDPSPGSEENE
+345 KRYDPSPGTEENE
-358 LQMEY
+358 LQLEY

-377 VEGWRTDMGRIFVK
+377 AEGWRTDMGRIFVK

-402 PMMNQRTY
+402 PMMNQRPY

>member
-1 MKKNTDG
+1 MKD
-8 GNMKSN
+8 
-14 EKRLMRWGLSALWLC
+14 RLVKWWVKGLCILGVWMVALSG
-29 ALWIA
+29 
-34 VMLPA
+34 VSM
-39 SLAQSRLTN
+39 AQSRVTN
-48 MQNQPDFEA
+48 MQSQPDFEA

-62 QGENGESTLTLYV
+62 QGENGESSLTLYV

-100 FLDNKGAMVCEKL
+100 FLDNKGAMICEKL

-121 RYAQTV
+121 KYAQTI
-127 SKDLAREMSFNVNLS
+127 SKDLAREMSFNVSLS

-154 RESGRSSEQRRNV
+154 KESGRSSEQRRTVN
-167 SVKNFKREQPTIS
+167 VKNFKREEPSIS
-180 SIMIVRTEFDTAGR
+180 SIMIVRTEFDSAGR
-194 VEYSPNLSSVVSLS
+194 IEYSPNLSSVVSLS

-242 QVIDTYRR
+242 QIIDAYRR
-250 TLVPAG
+250 TLTPSG
-256 KQTRVLDTLNGQNI
+256 KQTRVLDTLSSQGI

-282 DKRQIIDESSIVFL
+282 DKNQRMIDESSIVFL
-296 ARVQGASF
+296 ARVQGTSF

-317 YIATWEELSKMREAK
+317 YIATWEEISKMREAK
-332 TPDEKIKLFNEFW
+332 TPDEKVRLFNEFW
-345 KRFDPSPGSEENE
+345 KKYDPSPGSEENE
-358 LQMEY
+358 LQVEY

-377 VEGWRTDMGRIFVK
+377 AEGWRTDMGRIFVK

-402 PMMNQRTY
+402 PMMNQRPY

>member
-1 MKKNTDG
+1 MKD
-8 GNMKSN
+8 
-14 EKRLMRWGLSALWLC
+14 RLVKWWAKGLCILGIWMIALSG
-29 ALWIA
+29 
-34 VMLPA
+34 VSM
-39 SLAQSRLTN
+39 AQSRTSN
-48 MQNQPDFEA
+48 MQSQPDFEA

-62 QGENGESTLTLYV
+62 QGENGESSLTLYV

-81 LTFLKQG
+81 LTFLKQR

-100 FLDNKGAMVCEKL
+100 FLDSRGAMVCEKL

-121 RYAQTV
+121 KYAQTI
-127 SKDLAREMSFNVNLS
+127 SKDLAREMSFNVNLP

-154 RESGRSSEQRRNV
+154 KESGRSSEQRRSI
-167 SVKNFKREQPTIS
+167 SVKNFKREEPSIS

-194 VEYSPNLSSVVSLS
+194 VEYSPNLSSVVALS

-219 IYNAEKYETLTLK
+219 VYNAEKYETLTLK

-250 TLVPAG
+250 TLTPAG
-256 KQTRVLDTLNGQNI
+256 RQTRVLDTLSSQKI
-270 RGGDYLLTISIE
+270 KGGDYLLTIGIE
-282 DKRQIIDESSIVFL
+282 DKNQRIIDESSIVFL
-296 ARVQGASF
+296 VRVQGASF

-317 YIATWEELSKMREAK
+317 YIATWEEISKMREAK
-332 TPDEKIKLFNEFW
+332 THEEKVRLFNEFW
-345 KRFDPSPGSEENE
+345 KRYDPSPGTEENE
-358 LQMEY
+358 LQLEY

-377 VEGWRTDMGRIFVK
+377 AEGWRTDMGRIFVK

-402 PMMNQRTY
+402 PMMNQRPY

>member
-1 MKKNTDG
+1 MKD
-8 GNMKSN
+8 
-14 EKRLMRWGLSALWLC
+14 RLVKWWVKGLCILGVWMVALSG
-29 ALWIA
+29 
-34 VMLPA
+34 VSM
-39 SLAQSRLTN
+39 AQSRVTN
-48 MQNQPDFEA
+48 MQSQPDFEA

-62 QGENGESTLTLYV
+62 QGENGESSLTLYV

-100 FLDNKGAMVCEKL
+100 FLDNKGAMICEKL

-121 RYAQTV
+121 KYAQTI
-127 SKDLAREMSFNVNLS
+127 SKDLAREMSFNVNLP

-154 RESGRSSEQRRNV
+154 KESGRSSEQRRSI
-167 SVKNFKREQPTIS
+167 SVKNFKREEPSIS
-180 SIMIVRTEFDTAGR
+180 SIMIVRTEFDSAGR
-194 VEYSPNLSSVVSLS
+194 IEYSPNLSSVVSLS

-219 IYNAEKYETLTLK
+219 VYNAEKYETLTLK

-250 TLVPAG
+250 TLTPAG
-256 KQTRVLDTLNGQNI
+256 RQTRVLDTLSSQKI
-270 RGGDYLLTISIE
+270 KGGDYLLTIGIE
-282 DKRQIIDESSIVFL
+282 DKNQRIIDESSIVFL
-296 ARVQGASF
+296 VRVQGASF

-317 YIATWEELSKMREAK
+317 YIATWEEISKMREAK
-332 TPDEKIKLFNEFW
+332 THEEKVRLFNEFW
-345 KRFDPSPGSEENE
+345 KRYDPSPGTEENE
-358 LQMEY
+358 LQLEY

-377 VEGWRTDMGRIFVK
+377 AEGWRTDMGRIFVK

-402 PMMNQRTY
+402 PMMNQRPY

>member
-1 MKKNTDG
+1 MKD
-8 GNMKSN
+8 
-14 EKRLMRWGLSALWLC
+14 RLVKWWAKGLCILGIWMIALSG
-29 ALWIA
+29 
-34 VMLPA
+34 VSM
-39 SLAQSRLTN
+39 AQSRTSN
-48 MQNQPDFEA
+48 MQSQPDFEA

-62 QGENGESTLTLYV
+62 QGENGESSLTLYV

-81 LTFLKQG
+81 LTFLKQR

-100 FLDNKGAMVCEKL
+100 FLDSRGAMVCEKL

-121 RYAQTV
+121 KYAQTI
-127 SKDLAREMSFNVNLS
+127 SKDLAREMSFNVNLP

-154 RESGRSSEQRRNV
+154 KESGRSSEQRRSI
-167 SVKNFKREQPTIS
+167 SVKNFKREEPSIS

-194 VEYSPNLSSVVSLS
+194 VEYSPNLSSVVALS

-219 IYNAEKYETLTLK
+219 VYNAEKYETLTLK

-250 TLVPAG
+250 TLTPAG
-256 KQTRVLDTLNGQNI
+256 RQTRVLDTLSSQKI
-270 RGGDYLLTISIE
+270 KGGDYLLTIGIE
-282 DKRQIIDESSIVFL
+282 DKNQRIIDESSIVFL
-296 ARVQGASF
+296 VRVQGASF

-317 YIATWEELSKMREAK
+317 YIATWEEISKMREAK
-332 TPDEKIKLFNEFW
+332 THEEKVRLFNEFW
-345 KRFDPSPGSEENE
+345 KRYDPSPGTEENE
-358 LQMEY
+358 LQLEY

-377 VEGWRTDMGRIFVK
+377 AEGWRTDMGRIFVK

-402 PMMNQRTY
+402 PMMNQRSY

>member
-1 MKKNTDG
+1 MKD
-8 GNMKSN
+8 
-14 EKRLMRWGLSALWLC
+14 RLVKWWVKGLCILGVWMVALSG
-29 ALWIA
+29 
-34 VMLPA
+34 VSM
-39 SLAQSRLTN
+39 AQSRVTN
-48 MQNQPDFEA
+48 MQSQPDFEA

-62 QGENGESTLTLYV
+62 QGENGESSLTLYV

-100 FLDNKGAMVCEKL
+100 FLDNKGAMICEKL

-121 RYAQTV
+121 KYAQTI
-127 SKDLAREMSFNVNLS
+127 SKDLAREMSFNVNLP

-154 RESGRSSEQRRNV
+154 KESGRSSEQRRSI
-167 SVKNFKREQPTIS
+167 SVKNFKREEPSIS

-219 IYNAEKYETLTLK
+219 VYNAEKYETLTLK

-250 TLVPAG
+250 TLTPAG
-256 KQTRVLDTLNGQNI
+256 RQTRVLDTLSSQKI
-270 RGGDYLLTISIE
+270 KGGDYLLTIGIE
-282 DKRQIIDESSIVFL
+282 DKNQRIIDESSIVFL
-296 ARVQGASF
+296 VRVQGASF

-317 YIATWEELSKMREAK
+317 YIATWEEISKMREAK
-332 TPDEKIKLFNEFW
+332 THEEKVRLFNEFW
-345 KRFDPSPGSEENE
+345 KRYDPSPGTEENE
-358 LQMEY
+358 LQLEY

-377 VEGWRTDMGRIFVK
+377 AEGWRTDMGRIFVK

-402 PMMNQRTY
+402 PMMNQRPY